1 MKRKLAALAWVMA
14 FGCLLLL
21 ANCAPA
27 ATPEQEPAA
36 PAEAA
41 PTAAPTRA
49 PAPAPTPTA
58 FVEQRT
64 IELEWPH
71 RLQLGESDV
80 LRMALVPSGD
90 GYIAQADFDEH
101 PLETQQVPVR
111 RPSGYLLS
119 AIARLDGVGFNISPS
134 GDQVRLV
141 PVDEAVSWRWSLAP
155 NAGGR
160 QRLTISLVLRWEPE
174 PGVAGPVRESVVFGK
189 ALEVQVQ
196 SILGMTRNQA
206 VGVGL
211 LILLTGAGLGIYA
224 LFARQKQ
231 PAVIRRGTINPA
243 LAIER
248 RPEMA
253 LSGEDTRLMQ
263 TLFNRYARL
272 VLESEFLS
280 GYSGARTFLVRPI
293 HKDGRADAAAIIKIG
308 PRPAIEAEYQNYETY
323 VKDRLPPI
331 TARIQHPPVSA
342 GGENAAVQY
351 TSITEPGRL
360 PVSLRQALLTQP
372 DPNLILRLFDTFAP
386 NWWMQRQPW
395 TFRCGE
401 VYDRL
406 LPPHLTLRPGT
417 PPRDRVSLPQVNG
430 NSYAAELERSSWVR
444 VLPFASAE
452 PRVDGTSWTLTAAAM
467 PGQPPLRIRWL
478 AAAPPTRE
486 TAAQIVNTRSALLQE
501 WTARFDCSGYPDP
514 LPYLNGWLQESIA
527 GTRSTIHGDLNLEN
541 ILVGPGN
548 LVWLIDFAQTREGHP
563 MMDFAHLASQLI
575 AHVLAPQAGSAAVF
589 LKNLEAGDPL
599 LAAIEEGARRCL
611 RDPHTQREFDLALE
625 LACLG
630 ALKYPNLPPLA
641 KHCLYLTAAR
651 LTTRL
656 M

>member
-90 GYIAQADFDEH
+90 GYIAQTDFDEH

-406 LPPHLTLRPGT
+406 LPPHLTLRPRT

-501 WTARFDCSGYPDP
+501 WTARFDRSGYPDP

-575 AHVLAPQAGSAAVF
+575 AHVLAPQAGSAEAF
-589 LKNLEAGDPL
+589 LKSLEAGDPL

>member
-71 RLQLGESDV
+71 LLQLGESDV

-174 PGVAGPVRESVVFGK
+174 PGVTGPVRESVVFGK

-501 WTARFDCSGYPDP
+501 WTARFDRSGYPDP

-575 AHVLAPQAGSAAVF
+575 AHVLAPQAGSAEAF
-589 LKNLEAGDPL
+589 LKSLEAGDPL

>member
-90 GYIAQADFDEH
+90 GYIAQTDFDEH

-501 WTARFDCSGYPDP
+501 WTARFDRSGYPDP

-575 AHVLAPQAGSAAVF
+575 AHVLAPQAGSAEAF
-589 LKNLEAGDPL
+589 LKSLEAGDPL